1 MRILVTGVC
10 GFVGS
15 VIARSLRESLAEAE
29 VVGLDNLVRSGSEIN
44 RRRLREEGFRV
55 VHGDIRLP
63 SDLEDLP
70 RCDWIVDAAANPS
83 VLAGVDGK
91 TGARQLVEHNLV
103 GTLNLLELARRWN
116 AGFILLS
123 TSRVYS
129 VAALRALP
137 LASLPLRFTPDPA
150 AKIAGLTAEGVTE
163 SFSTTP
169 PLSLYGSAKVA
180 SEALALEYGA
190 TFGFPVFVNRC
201 GVMAGAEQFGKADQ
215 GIVSFWI
222 RSYAARRPLRYIG
235 FDGSG
240 RQARDCLH
248 PADLAT
254 LLVIQMRAGQAADR
268 PRVVNVGGG
277 LASSFSLAELSE
289 WCADRFG
296 AHEVRADLAP
306 RPFDVG
312 WLVLDATLAQTSYD
326 WRPTQTREA
335 IFTEI
340 AEHAARHPEWLRLS
354 ED

>member
-1 MRILVTGVC
+1 MRILLTGVC

-15 VIARSLRESLAEAE
+15 VLAAKLREAIPGA
-29 VVGLDNLVRSGSEIN
+29 VIIGLDNLVRPGSEVN
-44 RRRLREEGFRV
+44 RRRLRETGLRV

-63 SDLEDLP
+63 SDLEGLP
-70 RCDWIVDAAANPS
+70 SCDWILDAAANPS

-116 AGFILLS
+116 AGFILLG

-129 VAALRALP
+129 IAALCALP
-137 LASLPLRFTPDPA
+137 LVGGPTRFIPDPTA
-150 AKIAGLTAEGVTE
+150 SVTGLTPEGITE
-163 SFSTTP
+163 DFSTSP
-169 PLSLYGSAKVA
+169 PLSLYGSAKLA
-180 SEALALEYGA
+180 SEVMALEYGA
-190 TFGFPVFVNRC
+190 AFGFPVFVNRC

-240 RQARDCLH
+240 RQVRDCLH
-248 PADLAT
+248 PADLAP
-254 LLVIQMRAGQAADR
+254 LLIKQMRAGQSATV

-277 LASSFSLAELSE
+277 AASAFSLAELSA

-296 AHEVRADLAP
+296 AHPVLADLTP
-306 RPFDVG
+306 RPFDLG
-312 WLVLDATLAQTSYD
+312 WLVLDATRAQIGYD
-326 WRPTQTREA
+326 WHPTYTREA
-335 IFTEI
+335 IFSEI
-340 AEHAARHPEWLRLS
+340 AEHALQHPEWLGLS

>member
-1 MRILVTGVC
+1 MRILLTGIC

-15 VIARSLRESLAEAE
+15 VVARTLREQLAGSE
-29 VVGLDNLVRSGSEIN
+29 VVGLDNLVRPGSEIN
-44 RRRLREEGFRV
+44 RRRLREAGFRLI
-55 VHGDIRLP
+55 HGDIRLP
-63 SDLEDLP
+63 SDLEGLP
-70 RCDWIVDAAANPS
+70 RCDWIIDAAANPS

-116 AGFILLS
+116 AGFILLG

-129 VAALRALP
+129 IAALCTIP
-137 LASLPLRFTPDPA
+137 LVSLPDRFAPDPA
-150 AKIAGLTAEGVTE
+150 ATLPGLSAAGVTE

-169 PLSLYGSAKVA
+169 PLSLYGSAKLA
-180 SEALALEYGA
+180 SEVMALEYGA
-190 TFGFPVFVNRC
+190 AFGFPVFINRC

-235 FDGSG
+235 FDGRG
-240 RQARDCLH
+240 RQVRDCLH
-248 PADLAT
+248 PADVAP
-254 LLVIQMRAGQAADR
+254 LLVSQMRAGQTADL
-268 PRVVNVGGG
+268 PRIVNVGGG
-277 LASSFSLAELSE
+277 LASSFSLAELSA

-296 AHEVRADLAP
+296 RHSIDTDLTP

-312 WLVLDATLAQTSYD
+312 WLVLDATLAQTAYG
-326 WRPTQTREA
+326 WQPVRTRDA

-340 AEHAARHPEWLRLS
+340 ADHAVRHPEWLPLS

>member
-1 MRILVTGVC
+1 MRILITGAC

-15 VIARSLRESLAEAE
+15 VVACALRERLDGLD
-29 VVGLDNLVRSGSEIN
+29 VVGLDNLARPGSEVN
-44 RRRLREEGFRV
+44 RRRLREEGLRV

-63 SDLEDLP
+63 SDLEGVP
-70 RCDWIVDAAANPS
+70 RCDWIIDAAANPS

-116 AGFILLS
+116 AGFILLG
-123 TSRVYS
+123 TSRVYAI
-129 VAALRALP
+129 AALRAIP
-137 LASLPLRFTPDPA
+137 LMSLPQRFAPDPA
-150 AKIAGLTAEGVTE
+150 ASVAGLNPEGVTE
-163 SFSTTP
+163 SFSTAP
-169 PLSLYGSAKVA
+169 PLSLYGSAKLA
-180 SEALALEYGA
+180 SETMALEYGA
-190 TFGFPVFVNRC
+190 TFGLPVFINRC

-240 RQARDCLH
+240 RQTRDCLH

-254 LLVIQMRAGQAADR
+254 LLAIQMRAGQVADL
-268 PRVVNVGGG
+268 PRIVNVGGG
-277 LASSFSLAELSE
+277 LASSFSLAELSA

-296 AHEVRADLAP
+296 AHEARADLTP
-306 RPFDVG
+306 RPFDVA
-312 WLVLDATLAQTSYD
+312 WLILDATLARTSYD
-326 WRPTQTREA
+326 WQPTRTRDA
-335 IFTEI
+335 IFAEI